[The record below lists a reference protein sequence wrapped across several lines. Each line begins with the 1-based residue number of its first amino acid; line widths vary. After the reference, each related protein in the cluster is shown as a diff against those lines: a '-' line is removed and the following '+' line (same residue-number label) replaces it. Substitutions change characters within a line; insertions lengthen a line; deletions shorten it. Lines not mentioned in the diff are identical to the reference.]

1 MTNFEYHEQEIKD
14 FLLKHGNTSFAVVN
28 NEVVDCCG
36 TNCFDCEVC
45 VNGICNH
52 KKWFNSEHNSYTIPA
67 DTPVDTKVLVSNDGE
82 EWFKRY
88 FSHFRKSEY
97 EPKPYICFESG
108 TTSWSASVSGF
119 CEWRYCKLWEG
130 NENDESNS

>member
-67 DTPVDTKVLVSNDGE
+67 DTPVDTKVLVSSNGE
-82 EWFKRY
+82 HWERRY
-88 FSHFRKSEY
+88 FSHFDTSDND
-97 EPKPYICFESG
+97 EPYMCFING
-108 TTSWSASVSGF
+108 CTSWSTTNYSN
-119 CEWRYCKLWEG
+119 WRYCMLWKEG
-130 NENDESNS
+130 DENGNNTDD